1 MGGSDPAGQDVPPP
15 CPGSGHGERVLGGG
29 HDPLCRPTVWS
40 SGEGPLQLAGETAG
54 LSMGGAEG
62 SRPCPEG
69 SGVQVRHPRDAG
81 TLLKGRW
88 H

>member
-1 MGGSDPAGQDVPPP
+1 MLHPPAQALGT
-15 CPGSGHGERVLGGG
+15 GSGSWEGDTAHSVAL
-29 HDPLCRPTVWS
+29 LWS

-69 SGVQVRHPRDAG
+69 SGVQVRHPRALG
-81 TLLKGRW
+81 LC
-88 H
+88 